1 MRKQKVYIS
10 GKITGLPID
19 EAKTNFQDAENRLRE
34 KGYEVINPFNNGLP
48 DNSTWME
55 HMKADI
61 KLLMECEII
70 CLLNNWR
77 DSTGAKIEWNLAKEM
92 GYKVI
97 TV

>member
-19 EAKTNFQDAENRLRE
+19 DAKTNFQDAENKLRE

-48 DNSTWME
+48 ENSTWME

-61 KLLMECEII
+61 ILLMECDII

-92 GYKVI
+92 GFKVI